1 MKAVSR
7 MRKESEMSYTMDLVK
22 DAKYISLVFMGEVT
36 MNDVENARNEVD
48 IKLTSSSW
56 NRLLVDLSRSNLRLS
71 FFEHFKFTS
80 EHQSHFPKGGR
91 LALVVRPEEM
101 EYYKFIEDVSQNRGV
116 NLKLFSEKGQACNW
130 LL

>member
-1 MKAVSR
+1 MA
-7 MRKESEMSYTMDLVK
+7 YTINLVK
-22 DAKYISLVFMGEVT
+22 DAKYISLLFTDEVT
-36 MNDVENARNEVD
+36 MNDVENARDEVD
-48 IKLTSSSW
+48 IALTANSW
-56 NRLLVDLSRSNLRLS
+56 NRLLVDLSRSKLEMS

-91 LALVVRPEEM
+91 LALVVRPDEM
-101 EYYKFIEDVSQNRGV
+101 EHYQFIEDVSRNRGV